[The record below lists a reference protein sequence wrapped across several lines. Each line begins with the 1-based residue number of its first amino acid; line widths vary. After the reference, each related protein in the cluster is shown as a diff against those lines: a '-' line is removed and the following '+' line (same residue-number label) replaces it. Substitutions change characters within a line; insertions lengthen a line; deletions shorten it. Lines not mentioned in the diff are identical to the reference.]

1 MPSPPSPKPE
11 ADASK
16 PPPSKPQPLTKSLS
30 LDGFLSHLHR
40 CLETRTGADVVLLF
54 LCYASRLGGSVL
66 EALSRPL
73 LRHSARRFVAAA
85 FKLPPA
91 ATVVLSATA
100 PQPQPAV
107 VALRLGRRLRAL
119 SALISET
126 RTVGRL
132 WGLLGLYLAVKRRRA
147 QKSGAGDADGGDA
160 EGAFDAALNYA
171 QMTSLVIF
179 QAAENVAF
187 LSSKAILPYRPATQA
202 RLALLSVR
210 AWGLYVGMEL
220 ARLLVDRSRRPL
232 TARQEEAAAGWRK
245 SFWRNMA
252 WAPLTVHWGSPA
264 GLLPDLAVSLLAA
277 YPATGAMVDLWR
289 DTA

>member
-1 MPSPPSPKPE
+1 MPSSSSLKPE
-11 ADASK
+11 AEPSTDQPSEPR
-16 PPPSKPQPLTKSLS
+16 PPTKSLS

-66 EALSRPL
+66 EALSRPI
-73 LRHSARRFVAAA
+73 LRLSARRFVAAA

-147 QKSGAGDADGGDA
+147 QKSCAGDADGDA
-160 EGAFDAALNYA
+160 EGAFDAALNHA
-171 QMTSLVIF
+171 QMASLIIF

-202 RLALLSVR
+202 RLTLLSVR

-220 ARLLVDRSRRPL
+220 IRLLVDRSRRPL

-245 SFWRNMA
+245 DFWRNMA